1 MFMADYITHVPR
13 DHGAASGF
21 KVRCMNV
28 FFSVSPYLEGSTY
41 QNFSYL
47 FLSAMNFNI
56 LPSAYFILS
65 IPKNLTNFIKNA
77 ADVFI

>member
-1 MFMADYITHVPR
+1 MFMAHYITDVPR
-13 DHGAASGF
+13 DRGASSGF
-21 KVRCMNV
+21 KGRCRNV
-28 FFSVSPYLEGSTY
+28 FFSVSPYLEDSTY

-47 FLSAMNFNI
+47 FLNAIKFNI

-65 IPKNLTNFIKNA
+65 IPKNLTNFIKSA